1 MKKIVT
7 FYLLLFISCA
17 TGPKP
22 APSWVMDYPISP
34 DAWIGIGNVTIFGDE
49 YQKIARNKAI
59 EQIAAQI
66 KVHIKSSLT
75 IITTEVNYKVDE
87 FAEEI
92 LQSRVNMTL
101 EDVIIVDSYSTG
113 EKYYVLARLNKQQYF
128 ERLKKETDE
137 ATLIAQD
144 LIIKSENGPSIGSL
158 SNYVKAIKAISPF
171 LDQFPVVSYQG
182 SDQKIYPLLLRLFR
196 GYNDRYEIVVSPEN
210 PSIKALIDENVS
222 LSILVIDN
230 RKNSPISN
238 VSIDVRWVGGT
249 ESFRIVTN
257 ENGNATFVL
266 DRHWAVEKNQILSFQ
281 VNYDAF
287 MDPEV
292 EPLIDYNTPVKE
304 VNVDVV
310 GPKIFFT
317 YEISNLGEKVTVS
330 NLPVAVK
337 KHFINNFSSEFVA
350 KSNFA
355 DLELKLI
362 VSTIEKSKRI
372 NENYPHMIY
381 ANGQIEIINIKTGEE
396 ILSNNIKTK
405 GGDFN
410 SKEVAG
416 IRAID
421 NLAKKFGSNNLF
433 STKKE

>member
-1 MKKIVT
+1 MKKILT
-7 FYLLLFISCA
+7 FYVLLFISCA

-22 APSWVMDYPISP
+22 APSWVMDYPTSP
-34 DAWIGIGNVTIFGDE
+34 DAWIGIGYVTISGDE
-49 YQKIARNKAI
+49 YREIARNKAI

-196 GYNDRYEIVVSPEN
+196 GYNDRYEINVSPAR
-210 PSIKALIDENVS
+210 PSIKALIDENVP
-222 LSILVIDN
+222 LFITVKNNHDN
-230 RKNSPISN
+230 SAIADVP
-238 VSIDVRWVGGT
+238 IDVRWVGGT

-266 DRHWAVEKNQILSFQ
+266 DRHWAVDKNQILSFHM
-281 VNYDAF
+281 NYDAF

-310 GPKIFFT
+310 GPKIFFS
-317 YEISNLGEKVTVS
+317 YDISNLDEKVAVP
-330 NLPVAVK
+330 NLPAAVK

-350 KSNFA
+350 KRNFA

-362 VSTIEKSKRI
+362 VSIIEKSERI

-381 ANGQIEIINIKTGEE
+381 ANGRIEIVNIATGET

-421 NLAKKFGSNNLF
+421 NLAKEFGSNDLF

>member
-1 MKKIVT
+1 MKKILT

-158 SNYVKAIKAISPF
+158 SNYVKAIKAISPY

-182 SDQKIYPLLLRLFR
+182 RDQKIYPLLLRLFR
-196 GYNDRYEIVVSPEN
+196 EYNDRFEIVVSPEK

-266 DRHWAVEKNQILSFQ
+266 DRHWTVEKNQILSFQ

-421 NLAKKFGSNNLF
+421 NLAKKFGSNDLF

>member
-1 MKKIVT
+1 M
-7 FYLLLFISCA
+7 
-17 TGPKP
+17 
-22 APSWVMDYPISP
+22 
-34 DAWIGIGNVTIFGDE
+34 
-49 YQKIARNKAI
+49 
-59 EQIAAQI
+59 
-66 KVHIKSSLT
+66 
-75 IITTEVNYKVDE
+75 
-87 FAEEI
+87 
-92 LQSRVNMTL
+92 
-101 EDVIIVDSYSTG
+101 
-113 EKYYVLARLNKQQYF
+113 
-128 ERLKKETDE
+128 
-137 ATLIAQD
+137 
-144 LIIKSENGPSIGSL
+144 
-158 SNYVKAIKAISPF
+158 
-171 LDQFPVVSYQG
+171 
-182 SDQKIYPLLLRLFR
+182 
-196 GYNDRYEIVVSPEN
+196 
-210 PSIKALIDENVS
+210 
-222 LSILVIDN
+222 
-230 RKNSPISN
+230 
-238 VSIDVRWVGGT
+238 
-249 ESFRIVTN
+249 
-257 ENGNATFVL
+257 
-266 DRHWAVEKNQILSFQ
+266 EKNQILSFQ

-330 NLPVAVK
+330 DLPVAVK

-381 ANGQIEIINIKTGEE
+381 ANGQIEIINIATRET